1 MFFTSRQEGLNSKDD
16 ETLKILLVNSFFLL
30 APLTTTLGIQ
40 AIWAKCEGSF
50 MKGEPAFPMCV
61 DVGGY
66 LLVVCSLYIKN
77 IFPDTYLIG
86 YNMFVWQSGA
96 HLCIISKSL
105 WLIIVVGTV
114 LEVLHTFIHLINDE
128 ISIKIIKEKG

>member
-1 MFFTSRQEGLNSKDD
+1 
-16 ETLKILLVNSFFLL
+16 
-30 APLTTTLGIQ
+30 
-40 AIWAKCEGSF
+40 

-86 YNMFVWQSGA
+86 YNMLVWQSGA

-105 WLIIVVGTV
+105 
-114 LEVLHTFIHLINDE
+114 
-128 ISIKIIKEKG
+128 